1 MAEDAGMA
9 SGKIQHLLIKEDIT
23 VENKLE
29 IIHTARLFNHVFKVY
44 GTFEEPLFLAKDV
57 AEWIEYDT
65 SSIHKM
71 LASVDEDEKVRKIV
85 PTPGG
90 PQEMWF
96 LTENGLY
103 EVLMLSRKPVAK
115 LFKREVKRILRE
127 LRTRGITAT
136 PQTID
141 RILADP
147 DFGIRL
153 LAELKSERE
162 KSRVLSEKVERDR
175 PKVVFAESLE
185 VSDDCILIGEL
196 AKLISQSCG
205 VRMGARSL
213 FEYLR
218 VNGYLIRVGDQRN
231 LPTQRSVNADWLRIL
246 ERTVID
252 ASGNVRI
259 IRTPK
264 VTGKGQ
270 RYFLNLFRERYV

>member
-1 MAEDAGMA
+1 MA

-44 GTFEEPLFLAKDV
+44 GTFEDPLFLAKDV
-57 AEWIEYDT
+57 AEWIEHADV
-65 SSIHKM
+65 SSM
-71 LASVDEDEKVRKIV
+71 LRSVDEDEKVLRTLSGV
-85 PTPGG
+85 PGSAGG
-90 PQEMWF
+90 NPNKWF

-127 LRTRGITAT
+127 LRTKGITAT

-162 KSRVLSEKVERDR
+162 KSRVLSEKIERDR

-246 ERTVID
+246 ERTVTD

-270 RYFLNLFRERYV
+270 RYFLNLFRERYA

>member
-1 MAEDAGMA
+1 MA

-115 LFKREVKRILRE
+115 LFKREVKRIL
-127 LRTRGITAT
+127 
-136 PQTID
+136 
-141 RILADP
+141 
-147 DFGIRL
+147 
-153 LAELKSERE
+153 
-162 KSRVLSEKVERDR
+162 
-175 PKVVFAESLE
+175 
-185 VSDDCILIGEL
+185 
-196 AKLISQSCG
+196 
-205 VRMGARSL
+205 
-213 FEYLR
+213 
-218 VNGYLIRVGDQRN
+218 
-231 LPTQRSVNADWLRIL
+231 
-246 ERTVID
+246 ERTVTD

>member
-1 MAEDAGMA
+1 M
-9 SGKIQHLLIKEDIT
+9 
-23 VENKLE
+23 ENKLE

-141 RILADP
+141 RIIDVFPANQQRQITVQLSMVLQAVICQQLVPSVRGNLIPAFEIMTMNPAIRNMIRDGKVPQIDGILYSSANNENLVAMDTSLAALCRS
-147 DFGIRL
+147 GQITEETA
-153 LAELKSERE
+153 LAYASNPEMMKR
-162 KSRVLSEKVERDR
+162 
-175 PKVVFAESLE
+175 
-185 VSDDCILIGEL
+185 
-196 AKLISQSCG
+196 KL
-205 VRMGARSL
+205 
-213 FEYLR
+213 
-218 VNGYLIRVGDQRN
+218 
-231 LPTQRSVNADWLRIL
+231 
-246 ERTVID
+246 
-252 ASGNVRI
+252 
-259 IRTPK
+259 
-264 VTGKGQ
+264 
-270 RYFLNLFRERYV
+270 